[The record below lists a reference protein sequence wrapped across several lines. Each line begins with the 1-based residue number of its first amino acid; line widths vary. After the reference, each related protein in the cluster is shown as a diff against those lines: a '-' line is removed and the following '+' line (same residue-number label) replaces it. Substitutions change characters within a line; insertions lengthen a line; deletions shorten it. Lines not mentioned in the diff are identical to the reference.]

1 MASTEYD
8 KIYHDAVKTT
18 EAENVYDLIM
28 HREKNV
34 LETVN
39 KVVNQI
45 DEDKQNKPF
54 LESSINRIVYRIFV
68 VITNMATELNN
79 GVNFNKVFKNER
91 RLYYGLFMIGLSLFF
106 IILYSNH

>member
-8 KIYHDAVKTT
+8 KIYHDAVKPT

-28 HREKNV
+28 RREANV

-39 KVVNQI
+39 KVVNQV
-45 DEDKQNKPF
+45 EEEKHKKPF
-54 LESSINRIVYRIFV
+54 IESSINTIVYRVFV
-68 VITNMATELNN
+68 VITNMATELRN
-79 GVNFNKVFKNER
+79 GVEFSKVLKKER
-91 RLYYGLFMIGLSLFF
+91 RIYFGIFMIVLSLFF

>member
-8 KIYHDAVKTT
+8 KIYHDAVKST

-28 HREKNV
+28 RREANV
-34 LETVN
+34 LNTVN
-39 KVVNQI
+39 KVVNQKE
-45 DEDKQNKPF
+45 EDKEKKQF
-54 LESSINRIVYRIFV
+54 LESPINKIVYRTFL

-79 GVNFNKVFKNER
+79 GVQLNKVFKKER
-91 RLYYGLFMIGLSLFF
+91 RLYLGLFMIALSIFF

>member
-8 KIYHDAVKTT
+8 KIYHDAVKST

-28 HREKNV
+28 RREANV
-34 LETVN
+34 LDTVN

-45 DEDKQNKPF
+45 EEDKEKKQF
-54 LESSINRIVYRIFV
+54 LESPINKVVYRTFL
-68 VITNMATELNN
+68 VITNMVTELTN
-79 GVNFNKVFKNER
+79 GVKIDKVFKKER
-91 RLYYGLFMIGLSLFF
+91 RLYLGLFMIALSIFF

>member
-8 KIYHDAVKTT
+8 KIYHDAVKST

-28 HREKNV
+28 RREANV
-34 LETVN
+34 LNTVN
-39 KVVNQI
+39 KVVNQKE
-45 DEDKQNKPF
+45 EDKEKKQF
-54 LESSINRIVYRIFV
+54 LESPINKIVYRTFL

-79 GVNFNKVFKNER
+79 GVQLNKVFKKER
-91 RLYYGLFMIGLSLFF
+91 RLYFGLFMIALSIFF